1 MISPQNQQEFK
12 SLGIETV
19 RRREAASV
27 WDEGKHA
34 KPVNGLAMKKPAL
47 PEAERMPLGPQQR
60 RR

>member
-1 MISPQNQQEFK
+1 MISPKNQEEFK

-27 WDEGKHA
+27 WDDGKA
-34 KPVNGLAMKKPAL
+34 REALNRLAMKKPAL
-47 PEAERMPLGPQQR
+47 PEAERMPLGSQQR